1 MGHVPVAHLHLLV
14 LLQPLLQ
21 GAVGGHLRLGHV
33 FQDFLEL
40 CGQFLLAAQQLTGG
54 DAAPEQL
61 CQNLAVHAQPSH
73 RQATAPLGWT

>member
-1 MGHVPVAHLHLLV
+1 MAHLHLLV

-21 GAVGGHLRLGHV
+21 GTVGGHLRLGHV

-40 CGQFLLAAQQLTGG
+40 GASSVLAAQQLTGG

-61 CQNLAVHAQPSH
+61 CQISLSMAQPSH
-73 RQATAPLGWT
+73 MAGHGAAGWT